1 MGSRCWFILH
11 LRACQRLALW
21 GLACVLAASLM
32 PHAAQARQTLP
43 PKFKIDGTTLIY
55 DTDNLVAQEIDG
67 TQHAETGEISDDDIE
82 PFRDILDANPAIT
95 RLQLNSGGGSVYAG
109 ESIADIVQDHALDT
123 WVVGEC
129 ISACVDIFLAGN
141 RRQMTL
147 GSKIGFHQR
156 DWAPKAVQSYYRLWR
171 KDENW
176 ATPFEFGTWIYRDTQ
191 SEVFRHL
198 KYMMQRG
205 VDPAFAI
212 ETLKT
217 NPEDVWYPTRL
228 RLMAAGVL
236 RETP

>member
-1 MGSRCWFILH
+1 MSV
-11 LRACQRLALW
+11 
-21 GLACVLAASLM
+21 GLTGLGPAM
-32 PHAAQARQTLP
+32 ARETLP
-43 PKFKIDGTTLIY
+43 AKFKIDGNTLIY
-55 DTDNLVAQEIDG
+55 DTDAQFADNGDG
-67 TQHAETGEISDDDIE
+67 TSQETAGEITDDDIE
-82 PFRDILDANPAIT
+82 PFREILDANPAIT

-109 ESIADIVQDHALDT
+109 ETIADIVQGHALDT

-129 ISACVDIFLAGN
+129 ISACVDIFLAGD

-217 NPEDVWYPTRL
+217 EPEDVWYPTRL

-236 RETP
+236 REKP